1 MVCDRY
7 AVVGNPIAHSKSPFI
22 HQFFAQQ
29 LQQNLSYETL
39 LIEQSINETADQ
51 VFKRVLTDLFKQG
64 HKGFNVTVPYK
75 QAAFELAQIK
85 TARAQSAGAVNT
97 LWMNTQQQIV
107 GDNTD
112 GCGLVRDLT
121 ERYQRKI
128 TGRSLL
134 ILGAGGAVRGVLE
147 PLLTLSPSRCVIVN
161 RSLLKAQE
169 LAQQFEALAQ
179 QYLPTKHIET
189 MEYPQLAGHTFDL
202 VINGT
207 SASLQGSLPP
217 LPEQLFTPNGWAYDM
232 MYGAHPTPFMQW
244 ALFHEAA
251 RALDG
256 LGMLVEQAAEAFYL
270 WRGIRPDTDAVL
282 AAVRTLLRN
291 SAPLETPI
299 EMPVEIDGFQG
310 RPEPTRFGDWE
321 HKGRCIDY

>member
-1 MVCDRY
+1 MVTDRY

-22 HQFFAQQ
+22 HQQFAQQ

-39 LIEQSINETADQ
+39 LIEQSVNETAEQ
-51 VFKRVLTDLFKQG
+51 VFKRVLTSLFKQNF
-64 HKGFNVTVPYK
+64 KGFNITVPYK
-75 QAAFELAQIK
+75 QVAFEFAQIK
-85 TARAQSAGAVNT
+85 TPRAQLAGAVNT
-97 LWMNTQQQIV
+97 LYLNEQQQIV

-121 ERYQRKI
+121 ERYQRRI
-128 TGRSLL
+128 TGRSVL

-147 PLLTLSPSRCVIVN
+147 PLLALSPSRCVIVN

-169 LAQQFEALAQ
+169 LAQQFDVLAQ
-179 QYLPTKHIET
+179 QYLPTKQLEAIE
-189 MEYPQLAGHTFDL
+189 YSQLNGQLFDL

-232 MYGAHPTPFMQW
+232 MYSAYPTPFMQW
-244 ALFHEAA
+244 ALLHEAA

-270 WRGIRPDTDAVL
+270 WRGMRPNTDVVL
-282 AAVRTLLRN
+282 EAVRALLRN
-291 SAPLETPI
+291 NAPVLENI
-299 EMPVEIDGFQG
+299 EFPPEIGGYQG